1 MVETVR
7 DLGRCWDSV
16 GCKRRAWEEYRE
28 IMIEQFS
35 TWNLDRCYK
44 DLH

>member
-1 MVETVR
+1 MSGGDSAVR

-16 GCKRRAWEEYRE
+16 GCRRRAGEEYRE

-35 TWNLDRCYK
+35 TWNLDIISM
-44 DLH
+44 